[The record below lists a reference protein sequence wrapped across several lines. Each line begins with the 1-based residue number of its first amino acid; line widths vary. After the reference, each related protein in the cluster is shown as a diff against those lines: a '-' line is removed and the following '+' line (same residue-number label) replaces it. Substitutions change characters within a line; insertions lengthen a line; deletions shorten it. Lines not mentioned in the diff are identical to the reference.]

1 MPSGRLGKG
10 ESPLF
15 FPSPRL
21 SPIFQSVVFVTGNA
35 GKLREVRE
43 ILAQSTPIEVESR
56 DLDREWSGRNY
67 HASHGPF
74 HNGAPSAASI
84 DPLFFF
90 FLFALA

>member
-21 SPIFQSVVFVTGNA
+21 PPIFQSVVFVTGNA

-56 DLDREWSGRNY
+56 DLDREWSGTITPRTQWRSIAGV
-67 HASHGPF
+67 HR
-74 HNGAPSAASI
+74 PSFF
-84 DPLFFF
+84 FFF